1 MLPLISTFS
10 PIKALWVLMVKYGI
24 SLVSIDTKVHTEIN
38 VFYTGV
44 AHREEINYLWNKRS
58 NIDNAPQEDILTR
71 NRLVRL
77 WTNFAKTG

>member
-1 MLPLISTFS
+1 
-10 PIKALWVLMVKYGI
+10 MVKLGI
-24 SLVSIDTKVHTEIN
+24 SLVSMGSNVHTEIN
-38 VFYTGV
+38 MQNVFNAGV

-58 NIDNAPQEDILTR
+58 NIDNPPQEDILTR